1 MTRLRPISS
10 RELCKKLS
18 RIGFFLVRQKGSHTF
33 WEHEDGRSTVVPI
46 HKGEDIGKGLLKS
59 ILNDIDISVDE
70 FFKI

>member
-18 RIGFFLVRQKGSHTF
+18 RIRFFLVRQKGSHTF